1 MAEIAGFDIKTI
13 GIALL
18 GGVTPALLWIW
29 FWLKEDKDH
38 KEPHLLL
45 ILVFITGALGVMFA
59 IPVERYLNEQ
69 VSDKRYLIGLW
80 AGVEELIKYIAVWL
94 IALRSKEVDDPVDFP
109 IYFMVAALGFA
120 ALENTLF
127 LLRPELVSNSS
138 AGLLTSNL
146 RYLGATLLHAIS
158 SGIIGISIGLA
169 FYQNKFVKQIYFVIG
184 LAVAIALHGFFN
196 FFIMNESGGNFLQI
210 FGLLWVTTI
219 IIMLLF
225 EKLRRMRISI

>member
-1 MAEIAGFDIKTI
+1 MATIAGFDLQTI

-29 FWLKEDKDH
+29 FWLKEDKENH
-38 KEPHLLL
+38 EPHFLL
-45 ILVFITGALGVMFA
+45 ILVFIAGALGVIFA
-59 IPVERYLNEQ
+59 IPIERYINAR
-69 VSDKRYLIGLW
+69 VSDQRYLIGIW
-80 AGVEELIKYIAVWL
+80 AGIEEVIKFIAVWL
-94 IALRSKEVDDPVDFP
+94 IALKSREIDEPVDFP
-109 IYFMVAALGFA
+109 IYFMICALGFA

-127 LLRPELVSNSS
+127 LLRPELVANSG

-158 SGIIGISIGLA
+158 SGIVGISIGLA
-169 FYQNKFVKQIYFVIG
+169 FYQNRFMKQFYFVVG
-184 LAVAIALHGFFN
+184 LGVAISLHGLFN
-196 FFIMNESGGNFLQI
+196 FFIMNDSGGNFLQI

-225 EKLRRMRISI
+225 EKLRRMKTIN

>member
-1 MAEIAGFDIKTI
+1 MAFSGIDIHSIGF
-13 GIALL
+13 ALL

-29 FWLKEDKDH
+29 FWLKEDKENH
-38 KEPHLLL
+38 EPHFLL
-45 ILVFITGALGVMFA
+45 ILVFIVGALGVVFA
-59 IPVERYLNEQ
+59 IPAERFINDRLT
-69 VSDKRYLIGLW
+69 DRRYLIGAW
-80 AGVEELIKYIAVWL
+80 AGVEEVIKFLAVWV
-94 IALRSKEVDDPVDFP
+94 IALHSSAVDEPVDFP

-127 LLRPELVSNSS
+127 LLRPELVANSG

-158 SGIIGISIGLA
+158 SGIVGISIGLA
-169 FYQNKFVKQIYFVIG
+169 FYQTKEVRQIYFVIG
-184 LAVAIALHGFFN
+184 LASAIALHGVFN
-196 FFIMNESGGNFLQI
+196 FFIMNNSGGNFLQI

-225 EKLRRMRISI
+225 EKLRRMKPIQ